1 MALSSVEA
9 VDLLQFAAALSVRLE
24 QAMMDLSR
32 KRGAER
38 EKEWLAAAAELMKQP
53 STGASGMLERARQLP
68 ELAELRQELAEPLQ
82 NQWVDALEKLL
93 AGIAFHISS
102 RSPVIEALYPSQK
115 LAPLRRASPDAVRKF
130 QADFEKRLKASYVAR
145 LLASDDFAF
154 ARPVIESIRNAHTQ
168 WLSCFDDVA
177 IPDSEAASIRE
188 ALEAAGTRFDL
199 TIRQARHLAEAALAP
214 FPEILEAHQLAA
226 KPRKRPR
233 PHAANAQQ
241 PSESAAAAAEP
252 PPRASTEVAQG
263 EKSSAAAPAEDTGT
277 PAAAADDSPRRR
289 KRARGGS
296 SSAA

>member
-24 QAMMDLSR
+24 QATMDLSR

-38 EKEWLAAAAELMKQP
+38 EKEWLAAAGELLNQT
-53 STGASGMLERARQLP
+53 STSASGMLERARQLP
-68 ELAELRQELAEPLQ
+68 ELAGLRQELAEPLQ

-154 ARPVIESIRNAHTQ
+154 ARPVIDSIRNAHTQ
-168 WLSCFDDVA
+168 WLSCFADEA
-177 IPDSEAASIRE
+177 IPEAEAASIRE
-188 ALEAAGTRFDL
+188 ALEAAGTRLDL
-199 TIRQARHLAEAALAP
+199 AIRQARHLAEAALAP
-214 FPEILEAHQLAA
+214 FPEIFEAHPLGA

-233 PHAANAQQ
+233 PHGANAQQ
-241 PSESAAAAAEP
+241 PSESPAPAAEAP
-252 PPRASTEVAQG
+252 PHASNTFAQEESSSG
-263 EKSSAAAPAEDTGT
+263 KSSAADTGPT
-277 PAAAADDSPRRR
+277 PTAMDESPRRR
-289 KRARGGS
+289 KRADGASR
-296 SSAA
+296 